1 MHLNRANPDSIS
13 LPNSLE
19 QVREYRWNKCLLC
32 CPDPNIIL
40 IQMRP
45 KEAIKPEKAQA
56 RGSPCWV
63 HIRDTWEL
71 LKKIPDATCCW
82 ECKTMQP
89 LLENNNSNILS
100 C

>member
-71 LKKIPDATCCW
+71 LKKNTRCYMLLGMQNNAATFG
-82 ECKTMQP
+82 K
-89 LLENNNSNILS
+89 
-100 C
+100 